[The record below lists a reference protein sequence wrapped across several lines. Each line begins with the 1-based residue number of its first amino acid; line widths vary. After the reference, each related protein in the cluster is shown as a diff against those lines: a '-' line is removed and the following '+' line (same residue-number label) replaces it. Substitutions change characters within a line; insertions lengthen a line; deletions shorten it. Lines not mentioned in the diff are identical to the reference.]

1 MKAGYL
7 KPIVALVL
15 FATLGS
21 VQSASASPGV
31 SGISTTA
38 YNEGTDKAAVFYNPL
53 VVSKVELN
61 LPTAS
66 FNELNNNPGT
76 TVYQTASVT
85 ITTAD
90 GVVTTLNNIGVRL
103 KGQATR
109 TNLYGKAPMKLKFD
123 AFVPEQKFLGLTRMT
138 LNSMVQDPSFVHEDS
153 AYRLYRAMGVIAPR
167 TTYSW
172 VKVNGA
178 DFGLYMNVES
188 VDSQMLKRW
197 MTVNHLYSSNCYLAD
212 ITPSQSGCYDTN
224 YGDDNRS
231 DLRAAI
237 ATSNLDG
244 ADWWREINKVADMT
258 AVINLMAT
266 DIYTSNWDG
275 YTDVVQNNY
284 YLAFDTAG
292 KFRIIP
298 WGQDGAFP
306 MDPSAQLDWLGR
318 GPAYRNFGNQQRSV
332 ILRKCVAYAPCTALL
347 IKAQVKAKEKAEEL
361 DMPGFKNKIAAV
373 INTAYVSQETRAN
386 SDVWSAKYWQNWLDS
401 FFPMRTA
408 ALTDFL
414 KTRAPEAADLTVS
427 GEAKVGSTLI
437 ANAISWDFTSTLSYQ
452 WLRDG
457 SNIPSAQ
464 ASSYLVTESDIG
476 KNISIKVTSSKS
488 NFSSA
493 FVSSQPVLVTNP
505 KASSAALTGSA
516 TVGSTLTA
524 TPGENASVQVNY
536 RWLRAGKTITGAVTS
551 TYTPTYLDY
560 LKPITVTTTVT
571 QNGFPVTTTTSNA
584 VVIKAGT
591 IPSPDIAIAGSP
603 VMAETLLLTASILYG
618 TKATFQWLNEGV
630 VIPSSTR
637 SSYKLKAT
645 DVGKNISV
653 RVTLTKTAYNPL
665 VVETDEVFV
674 SPGIQIKQPTISI
687 SGVTRLAK
695 TLTGITG
702 TWDTSARLTYQWL
715 RDGLPIANAL
725 GKTYKLTAADLNR
738 SISFRVTSTKAG
750 YSTVVTTSSSTG
762 LITN

>member
-1 MKAGYL
+1 
-7 KPIVALVL
+7 
-15 FATLGS
+15 
-21 VQSASASPGV
+21 
-31 SGISTTA
+31 
-38 YNEGTDKAAVFYNPL
+38 
-53 VVSKVELN
+53 
-61 LPTAS
+61 
-66 FNELNNNPGT
+66 
-76 TVYQTASVT
+76 
-85 ITTAD
+85 
-90 GVVTTLNNIGVRL
+90 
-103 KGQATR
+103 
-109 TNLYGKAPMKLKFD
+109 
-123 AFVPEQKFLGLTRMT
+123 
-138 LNSMVQDPSFVHEDS
+138 
-153 AYRLYRAMGVIAPR
+153 
-167 TTYSW
+167 
-172 VKVNGA
+172 
-178 DFGLYMNVES
+178 
-188 VDSQMLKRW
+188 
-197 MTVNHLYSSNCYLAD
+197 
-212 ITPSQSGCYDTN
+212 
-224 YGDDNRS
+224 
-231 DLRAAI
+231 
-237 ATSNLDG
+237 
-244 ADWWREINKVADMT
+244 
-258 AVINLMAT
+258 
-266 DIYTSNWDG
+266 
-275 YTDVVQNNY
+275 
-284 YLAFDTAG
+284 
-292 KFRIIP
+292 
-298 WGQDGAFP
+298 
-306 MDPSAQLDWLGR
+306 
-318 GPAYRNFGNQQRSV
+318 
-332 ILRKCVAYAPCTALL
+332 
-347 IKAQVKAKEKAEEL
+347 
-361 DMPGFKNKIAAV
+361 MPGFKNKIAAV

-505 KASSAALTGSA
+505 KASSAVITGSA

-524 TPGENASVQVNY
+524 TPGENASVQVSY
-536 RWLRAGKTITGAVTS
+536 RWLRAGKAITGAVTS

-591 IPSPDIAIAGSP
+591 IPSSDIAIAGSP
-603 VMAETLLLTASILYG
+603 VMAETLLLTASIPYG
-618 TKATFQWLNEGV
+618 TKATYQWLNEGV

-674 SPGIQIKQPTISI
+674 SPGIQIKQPTVSI

-715 RDGLPIANAL
+715 RDGLPIANAV

>member
-1 MKAGYL
+1 MKARYL
-7 KPIVALVL
+7 KPVVALVL

-373 INTAYVSQETRAN
+373 INTSYISQETRAN

-505 KASSAALTGSA
+505 KASSAAITGSA

-524 TPGENASVQVNY
+524 TPGENASVQVSY
-536 RWLRAGKTITGAVTS
+536 RWLRAGKAITGAVTS

-603 VMAETLLLTASILYG
+603 VMAETLLLTASIPYG
-618 TKATFQWLNEGV
+618 TKATYQWLNEGV

-665 VVETDEVFV
+665 VVETDELFV
-674 SPGIQIKQPTISI
+674 SPGIQIKQPTVSI

-715 RDGLPIANAL
+715 RDGLPIANAV

>member
-1 MKAGYL
+1 MKARYL
-7 KPIVALVL
+7 KPVVALVL

-188 VDSQMLKRW
+188 VDSHMLKRW

-373 INTAYVSQETRAN
+373 INTAYISQETRAN

-505 KASSAALTGSA
+505 KASSAAITGSA

-524 TPGENASVQVNY
+524 TPGENASVQVSY
-536 RWLRAGKTITGAVTS
+536 RWLRAGKAITGAVTS

-603 VMAETLLLTASILYG
+603 VMAETLLLTASIPYG
-618 TKATFQWLNEGV
+618 TKATYQWLNEGV

-665 VVETDEVFV
+665 VVETDELFV
-674 SPGIQIKQPTISI
+674 SPGIQIKQPTVSI

-715 RDGLPIANAL
+715 RDGLPIANAV

>member
-178 DFGLYMNVES
+178 DFGLYMNIES

>member
-1 MKAGYL
+1 MRASYL

-38 YNEGTDKAAVFYNPL
+38 YNEGNDKAAVFYNPL
-53 VVSKVELN
+53 VVSGIN
-61 LPTAS
+61 LTLPPAS

-90 GVVTTLNNIGVRL
+90 GVATTLNNIGVRL

-123 AFVPEQKFLGLTRMT
+123 AFVPDQKFLGLTRMT

-153 AYRLYRAMGVIAPR
+153 AYRLYRAMGITAPR

-188 VDSQMLKRW
+188 IDSQMLKRW
-197 MTVNHLYSSNCYLAD
+197 MTVRHLYSSNCYLAD
-212 ITPSQSGCYDTN
+212 ITPEQSGCYDTN
-224 YGDDNRS
+224 YGDDDRS

-237 ATSNLDG
+237 ATSSFDG

-284 YLAFDTAG
+284 YLAFDTDG

-306 MDPSAQLDWLGR
+306 MDSAAQLDWLGR

-332 ILRKCVAYAPCTALL
+332 ILRKCVAYAPCTSLL
-347 IKAQVKAKEKAEEL
+347 IKAQVKAKETAEKL

-373 INTAYVSQETRAN
+373 INTAYISQETRAN
-386 SDVWSAKYWQNWLDS
+386 SDIWSAQYWQNWLDS

-408 ALTDFL
+408 SLTEFL
-414 KTRAPEAADLTVS
+414 KTRAPEAADLTVT
-427 GEAKVGSTLI
+427 GEAKLGSTLT
-437 ANAISWDFTSTLSYQ
+437 ANAITWDFTSSLSYQ

-457 SNIPSAQ
+457 ANIPN
-464 ASSYLVTESDIG
+464 ASTNAYSLTEADLG
-476 KNISIKVTSSKS
+476 KSINVKVTTSKTGFS
-488 NFSSA
+488 NA
-493 FVSSQPVLVTNP
+493 FVSSTPVLVTNP
-505 KASSAALTGSA
+505 KASAASFTGTG
-516 TVGSTLTA
+516 TVGSPLTA
-524 TPGENASVQVNY
+524 APASSASVQVSY
-536 RWLRAGKTITGAVTS
+536 QWLRSGKAISGAINP
-551 TYTPTYLDY
+551 TYTPTSLDY
-560 LKPITVTTTVT
+560 LKPISVTTKVT
-571 QNGFPVTTTTSNA
+571 QSGFPVTTTTSPA

-591 IPSPDIAIAGSP
+591 IPTVDLGIAGSP
-603 VMAETLLLTASILYG
+603 VMAQTLLLTANVPYG
-618 TKATFQWLNEGV
+618 TKATYQWLNEGV
-630 VIPSSTR
+630 AIPSSTR
-637 SSYKLKAT
+637 TSYKLKST

-653 RVTLTKTAYNPL
+653 RVTLTKTAYIPL
-665 VVETDEVFV
+665 VLVTDSILIE
-674 SPGIQIKQPTISI
+674 PGTQAKQPTVSITGLTKIS
-687 SGVTRLAK
+687 K
-695 TLTGITG
+695 TLTGVTG
-702 TWDTSARLTYQWL
+702 SWDSSVKLTYQWL
-715 RDGLPIANAL
+715 RDGQPIAGAIA
-725 GKTYKLTAADLNR
+725 KTYKLTANDLYKA
-738 SISFRVTSTKAG
+738 ISFRVTSTKAG
-750 YSTVVTTSSSTG
+750 YTTVVAISAPTA

>member
-1 MKAGYL
+1 MKARYL
-7 KPIVALVL
+7 KPVVALVL

-373 INTAYVSQETRAN
+373 INTAYISQETRAN

-505 KASSAALTGSA
+505 KASSAAITGSA

-524 TPGENASVQVNY
+524 TPGENASVQVSY
-536 RWLRAGKTITGAVTS
+536 RWLRAGKAITGAVTS

-603 VMAETLLLTASILYG
+603 VMAETLLLTASIPYG
-618 TKATFQWLNEGV
+618 TKATYQWLNEGV

-665 VVETDEVFV
+665 VVETDELFV
-674 SPGIQIKQPTISI
+674 SPGIQIKQPTVSI

-715 RDGLPIANAL
+715 RDGLPIANAV

>member
-1 MKAGYL
+1 MRARYL

-15 FATLGS
+15 LATLGS

-53 VVSKVELN
+53 VVSKIELN

-224 YGDDNRS
+224 YGDTNRS
-231 DLRAAI
+231 DLNAAI

-373 INTAYVSQETRAN
+373 INTAYISQETRAN
-386 SDVWSAKYWQNWLDS
+386 SDVWSASYWQNWLDS

-414 KTRAPEAADLTVS
+414 KTRAPEAADLTVT
-427 GEAKVGSTLI
+427 GEAKVGSTLT
-437 ANAISWDFTSTLSYQ
+437 ANAISWDFTSTISYQ

-457 SNIPSAQ
+457 SSIPSAQ
-464 ASSYLVTESDIG
+464 TSTYLLTDSDIG
-476 KNISIKVTSSKS
+476 KNISVKVSTSKA
-488 NFSSA
+488 NFSTASV
-493 FVSSQPVLVTNP
+493 FSQPMLVTNP
-505 KASSAALTGSA
+505 KAASAAITGSA
-516 TVGSTLTA
+516 TVGGTLIA
-524 TPGENASVQVNY
+524 TPSENASTQVSY
-536 RWLRAGKTITGAVTS
+536 RWLRSGKAISGAINS

-560 LKPITVTTTVT
+560 LKPLTVTTTVT
-571 QNGFPVTTTTSNA
+571 QNGFPVTSTTSSA

-603 VMAETLLLTASILYG
+603 VMAETLLLTAAIPYG
-618 TKATFQWLNEGV
+618 TKATYQWLNEGV
-630 VIPSSTR
+630 PIPSSTR

-645 DVGKNISV
+645 DVGRNISV
-653 RVTLTKTAYNPL
+653 KVTLTKTAYTPL
-665 VVETDEVFV
+665 VLFTDSVLIG
-674 SPGIQIKQPTISI
+674 PGNQTKQPT
-687 SGVTRLAK
+687 VTITGLTRVAK
-695 TLTGITG
+695 TLTGVTG
-702 TWDTSARLTYQWL
+702 TWDSSVKLTYQWL
-715 RDGLPIANAL
+715 RDGLPISGAVA
-725 GKTYKLTAADLNR
+725 KTYKLTPSDV
-738 SISFRVTSTKAG
+738 SHTISFRVTSTKAG
-750 YSTVVTTSSSTG
+750 YNTVVTTSSSTG
-762 LITN
+762 LISY

>member
-1 MKAGYL
+1 MKARYL

-15 FATLGS
+15 FATLGN

-53 VVSKVELN
+53 VVSKVDLD
-61 LPTAS
+61 LPPAS

-76 TVYQTASVT
+76 TVYQTGSVT
-85 ITTAD
+85 LTTAD
-90 GVVTTLNNIGVRL
+90 GVSTTLTNIGVRL

-109 TNLYGKAPMKLKFD
+109 TNMYGKAAFKLKFD
-123 AFVPEQKFLGLTRMT
+123 AFVPDQKFLGLTRMT

-153 AYRLYRAMGVIAPR
+153 AYRLYRAMGIVAPR

-188 VDSQMLKRW
+188 IDSQMLKRW

-224 YGDDNRS
+224 YGDANRS
-231 DLRAAI
+231 DLNAAI
-237 ATSNLDG
+237 ATSSFDG

-284 YLAFDTAG
+284 YLAFDTDG

-306 MDPSAQLDWLGR
+306 MDSSAQLDWLGR
-318 GPAYRNFGNQQRSV
+318 GPAFRNFGNQQRSV
-332 ILRKCVAYAPCTALL
+332 ILRKCVAYAPCASLL
-347 IKAQVKAKEKAEEL
+347 IKAQVKVKEKAEQL

-373 INTAYVSQETRAN
+373 INTAYITQETRAN
-386 SDVWSAKYWQNWLDS
+386 SDIWSAKYWQNWLDT

-414 KTRAPEAADLTVS
+414 KTRAPEAADLTLT
-427 GEAKVGSTLI
+427 GEPKLGSTLI
-437 ANAISWDFTSTLSYQ
+437 ANAITWDFTSSLSYQ

-457 SNIPSAQ
+457 VNIPN
-464 ASSYLVTESDIG
+464 ASTNSYLLTETDLG
-476 KNISIKVTSSKS
+476 KSISVKVTTSKAS
-488 NFSSA
+488 FSSA
-493 FVSSQPVLVTNP
+493 YVSSTPLQVTNP
-505 KASSAALTGSA
+505 KAAAAAITGSG

-524 TPGENASVQVNY
+524 TPSESASVQVSY
-536 RWLRAGKTITGAVTS
+536 RWLRAGKAITGAIAS
-551 TYTPTYLDY
+551 TYTPTSLDY
-560 LKPITVTTTVT
+560 LKAISVTTTVT
-571 QNGFPVTTTTSNA
+571 QNGFPVTTTTSAA
-584 VVIKAGT
+584 VVVKAGT
-591 IPSPDIAIAGSP
+591 IPSPDLGIAGSP
-603 VMAETLLLTASILYG
+603 VMAQTLLLTASIPYG
-618 TKATFQWLNEGV
+618 TKATYQWLNEGV
-630 VIPSSTR
+630 AIPSSTR
-637 SSYKLKAT
+637 SSYVLKAA

-665 VVETDEVFV
+665 VLVTDAVLV
-674 SPGIQIKQPTISI
+674 GPGTQTKQPTV
-687 SGVTRLAK
+687 GVTGTLRLAK
-695 TLTGITG
+695 TLTGVPG
-702 TWDTSARLTYQWL
+702 SWDTSVKLTYQWL
-715 RDGLPIANAL
+715 RDGQPIAGAIA
-725 GKTYKLTAADLNR
+725 KSYKLTTADVNHTL
-738 SISFRVTSTKAG
+738 SFRVTSTKAG
-750 YSTVVTTSSSTG
+750 YNTVVTTSAPTG
-762 LITN
+762 LISY